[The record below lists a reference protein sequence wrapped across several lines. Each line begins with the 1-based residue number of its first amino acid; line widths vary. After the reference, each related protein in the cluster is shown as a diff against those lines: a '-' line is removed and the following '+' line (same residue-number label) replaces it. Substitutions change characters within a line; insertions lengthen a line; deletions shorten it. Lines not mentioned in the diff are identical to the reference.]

1 VSGFARKAMNSASD
15 RAPDRDSPA
24 DARTQGHEDGVINSL
39 RDAIGHLGNERTS
52 GVVLYVHRDTKRA
65 LNRRSNR
72 NIDHALKIWRST
84 QNLSIFDQPRETN
97 PKMAFGATHL
107 GEFKK

>member
-1 VSGFARKAMNSASD
+1 MSSASD

-24 DARTQGHEDGVINSL
+24 DARTQGHENGVINSL
-39 RDAIGHLGNERTS
+39 RDAVGHLGNERAS
-52 GVVLYVHRDTKRA
+52 GVVLDVHRDTKRA
-65 LNRRSNR
+65 LKRGSNR

-97 PKMAFGATHL
+97 SKMAFGATHL